1 MINKGTIPV
10 ETPHGA
16 LDCEAKFL
24 GSPSFG
30 AGRIRFIFD
39 DKSTYTV
46 WIACL
51 TRWLAFGIHIGGN
64 RKHVG

>member
-1 MINKGTIPV
+1 MIDKGTIAV
-10 ETPHGA
+10 ETPFGW
-16 LDCEAKFL
+16 LDCEAKFI
-24 GSPSFG
+24 GSPSLG

-39 DKSTYTV
+39 DKSTYTI

-64 RKHVG
+64 RKHA

>member
-1 MINKGTIPV
+1 MINK
-10 ETPHGA
+10 ETLAFKGDCGA
-16 LDCEAKFL
+16 LDCEAKFI

-39 DKSTYTV
+39 DKSTYTI

-51 TRWLAFGIHIGGN
+51 TKWLAFGIHIGGS
-64 RKHVG
+64 RKHA